1 MIHLF
6 LYVSSCVTLQLFELT
21 LNASDGKHTAS
32 TMVQV
37 TVLDANDNAP
47 EFVDLPFRSENVLVE
62 EDRSVLTNPKLLL
75 TVSYT
80 SSHCPRLSVYL
91 LACPALL

>member
-1 MIHLF
+1 M
-6 LYVSSCVTLQLFELT
+6 SCVTLQLFELT

-32 TMVQV
+32 TRVQV

-75 TVSYT
+75 TVSYP
-80 SSHCPRLSVYL
+80 SSYRPCHCVYL